1 MLRLAN
7 TDPELDDTDEEAVT
21 VAEAA
26 RRLGCHHSTVR
37 ELLVTGE
44 LRGHRIG
51 KGKNPR
57 GVRVHV
63 ASIRRYKARNELGG
77 DARLIERA
85 RPSGEVSH
93 NPAAAEARRRLRA
106 LGVL

>member
-7 TDPELDDTDEEAVT
+7 TDPELDDDTEEAIT

-44 LRGHRIG
+44 LKGHRIG
-51 KGKNPR
+51 KGSNPR

-77 DARLIERA
+77 APTPANDTPRR
-85 RPSGEVSH
+85 GDVSH
-93 NPAAAEARRRLRA
+93 NAAGAEAKRRLRA
-106 LGVL
+106 LGML